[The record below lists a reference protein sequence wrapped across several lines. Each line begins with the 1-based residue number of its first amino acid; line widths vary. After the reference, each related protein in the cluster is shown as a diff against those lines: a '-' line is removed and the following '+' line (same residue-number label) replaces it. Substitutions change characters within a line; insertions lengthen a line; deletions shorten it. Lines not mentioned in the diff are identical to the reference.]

1 MVCMTLSLLCLL
13 ENSHQSCL
21 FGNQVVIFAVLLWP
35 LDYNF
40 GKSNEI
46 LGTHASQSQRFC
58 FPNLIT
64 LTRELVLCHD
74 PTILGPRVLCALLES
89 GFGRQLGK

>member
-21 FGNQVVIFAVLLWP
+21 FGNQDVILAVLLLP
-35 LDYNF
+35 LDDF
-40 GKSNEI
+40 GKSNKI
-46 LGTHASQSQRFC
+46 LGTFASESQRFC

-74 PTILGPRVLCALLES
+74 PTILGPRVLCALLEF
-89 GFGRQLGK
+89 GFGQQLGK